1 MRSEFWRDFWNK
13 SAKKHMDIRFIS
25 GWGNRTF
32 QEMLFV
38 ITDVAKKLEL
48 RSEDVLLDV
57 GCGAGLFEI
66 AFSPWLKEIYG
77 VDYSEEQIKIA
88 KRNTEKYDNV
98 VTKRANILNLPFED
112 GFFNKVLVNSVI
124 QYLNGMGEVEKAFE
138 ELNRVTRK
146 QCRILVSLIPDA
158 DKKKEFIRGY
168 SKLGLSKEEI
178 KEKIESTERAIWFD
192 KNELK
197 RMAKNCGFQT
207 IDDARSFDEFQKR
220 YYFDLIIEK

>member
-1 MRSEFWRDFWNK
+1 MNSEYWKNHWNK
-13 SAKKHMDIRFIS
+13 SAKEHKDIRFIS

-32 QEMLFV
+32 QELLFV

-48 RSEDVLLDV
+48 RSEVVLLDV

-66 AFSPWLKEIYG
+66 AFSPWLKEIYD
-77 VDYSEEQIKIA
+77 VDYSEEQIKVA

-98 VTKRANILNLPFED
+98 TVERANILILPFEY
-112 GFFNKVLVNSVI
+112 GFFSKVLANSVI
-124 QYLNGMGEVEKAFE
+124 QYLNGMDEVEKAFE
-138 ELNRVTRK
+138 ELGRVSRK

-158 DKKKEFIRGY
+158 GKKKELINGY
-168 SKLGLSKEEI
+168 YKLGLSKEEV
-178 KEKIESTERAIWFD
+178 KEKIESTEKAIWFD

-197 RMAKNCGFQT
+197 KIAKNCGFQN
-207 IDDARSFDEFQKR
+207 ISDARPFNKFQKK

>member
-138 ELNRVTRK
+138 ELNRVTLK

-207 IDDARSFDEFQKR
+207 IDDARPFDEFQKR